1 MKTESLATALKIC
14 KGAVETAAIYPIFS
28 HFCFASGAVYA
39 YNDLCAIL
47 APLDTE
53 ITAGLRGD
61 MLLGLL
67 PTLGEDVTLTQI
79 EGTVTLRSGKSK
91 VDLPALLEDSF
102 MFEAPEVEWDLEV
115 EVTAP
120 FLEGLKRCAETVGD
134 DSQNREFTGVTIAY
148 NQGLSL
154 FSSDNTRISCFDAK
168 GTYTA
173 KDGEG
178 PGSWMLSGRACTLLV
193 EAWQNSTT
201 DEKEASTCTL
211 NLSKDW
217 LLFSTPNLLFYSKL
231 LPEAP
236 PDFAG
241 VLKRIVPKKATWL
254 RIPVDFRDTVARA
267 LVLTAK
273 APTAALQL
281 RAEGKTLFAELAQT
295 GDVRFGDLSD
305 TANLPEEIAAP
316 LTISIGV
323 VKLAASLEQTDF
335 MCFSERCLGV
345 KVGGYTC
352 WIATLQ
358 NQE

>member
-1 MKTESLATALKIC
+1 MKTETLAAALKVC

-47 APLDTE
+47 APLDVD

-61 MLLGLL
+61 TLLGLL
-67 PTLGEDVTLTQI
+67 PTLGEEVTLTQE
-79 EGTVTLRSGKSK
+79 EGTVTLKSGKSK
-91 VDLPALLEDSF
+91 VDLPALLEDAF
-102 MFEAPEVEWDLEV
+102 MFEAPEVEWDLV
-115 EVTAP
+115 VQVTAP
-120 FLEGLKRCAETVGD
+120 FLDGLQRCAETVGD

-148 NQGLSL
+148 DKGLSL
-154 FSSDNTRISCFDAK
+154 FSSDNTRLSCFDAK
-168 GTYTA
+168 GGYTA
-173 KDGEG
+173 ASTTT

-193 EAWQNSTT
+193 EAWMNSDT
-201 DEKEASTCTL
+201 EKEASTCTL
-211 NLSKDW
+211 HLSKDW

-241 VLKRIVPKKATWL
+241 VLKRIAPKKATWM
-254 RIPVDFRDTVARA
+254 RIPVDFRATVARA

-281 RAEGKTLFAELAQT
+281 WVEGKTLLAELAQT

-305 TANLPEEIAAP
+305 ASPLSEEVAP
-316 LTISIGV
+316 ALTISIGV
-323 VKLAASLEQTDF
+323 VKLAESLERAEF

-345 KVGGYTC
+345 RVGGYTC